1 MARTRVR
8 TAVPRL
14 LLRPRGP
21 VLALSAAALSLLIA
35 GCGSTDGATTG
46 ASAAPGGSGS
56 GSAGSGKPVVV
67 VTTTW
72 EGAFAKAAG
81 AEDITVIVPQS
92 VHHAPDY
99 DPKPSD
105 LAAVAKA
112 DFVLYAPF
120 EPYAAKIKEAAGS
133 KAKLVEV
140 NLDNDPAKAGAEVLR
155 LGGLFG
161 TKDAAARW
169 KTGLD
174 GEVGKLNGELK
185 SAWPG
190 GRSPNVVAQAFT
202 GWAAGLAGATQV
214 GSYGPEPVTP
224 SQLAT
229 LSAKKPALVLD
240 NAHMTTGPVLPDSG
254 AKQVEIVN
262 YPGEDLDLLKVYR
275 DAAAELKK
283 AMGAA
288 G

>member
-1 MARTRVR
+1 MARIRVR
-8 TAVPRL
+8 IASLV
-14 LLRPRGP
+14 
-21 VLALSAAALSLLIA
+21 ALTAALPLVT
-35 GCGSTDGATTG
+35 GCGSEDSPGSDAPK
-46 ASAAPGGSGS
+46 AAG
-56 GSAGSGKPVVV
+56 GKPVVV

-133 KAKLVEV
+133 KAELVEV
-140 NLDNDPAKAGAEVLR
+140 NLDNDPAKAGAEIAR

-161 TKDAAARW
+161 TKDAADRF
-169 KTGLD
+169 KTRLD
-174 GEVGKLNGELK
+174 TEVTRLNGELK

-190 GRSPNVVAQAFT
+190 GKSPTVVSQVFT
-202 GWAAGLAGATQV
+202 GWAAGLAGATPV
-214 GSYGPEPVTP
+214 GTYGPEPVTP
-224 SQLAT
+224 AQLAE
-229 LSAKKPALVLD
+229 LSAKKPAFVLD
-240 NAHMTTGPVLPDSG
+240 NAHMSTGAVLPDTG
-254 AKQVEIVN
+254 ARQVAIVN
-262 YPGEDLDLLKVYR
+262 YPADDLDLLGVYR
-275 DAAAELKK
+275 KAAAELKK
-283 AMGAA
+283 AMGSA
-288 G
+288 

>member
-8 TAVPRL
+8 HPRIAPL
-14 LLRPRGP
+14 
-21 VLALSAAALSLLIA
+21 VALSAALPLLT
-35 GCGSTDGATTG
+35 GCGGEEA
-46 ASAAPGGSGS
+46 ASSGTS
-56 GSAGSGKPVVV
+56 DAKNGKPVVV

-140 NLDNDPAKAGAEVLR
+140 NLDNDPAKAGAEVAR
-155 LGGLFG
+155 LGALFG
-161 TKDAAARW
+161 TEDAAAQW
-169 KTGLD
+169 KTRLD
-174 GEVGKLNGELK
+174 AEVTKLNGELK
-185 SAWPG
+185 SAWPDG
-190 GRSPNVVAQAFT
+190 KSPAVVTQVFT
-202 GWAAGLAGATQV
+202 GWAAALAGATPV
-214 GSYGPEPVTP
+214 GTYGPEPVTP
-224 SQLAT
+224 AQLAE
-229 LSAKKPALVLD
+229 LSAKKPAFVLD
-240 NAHMTTGPVLPDSG
+240 NAHMSTGTVLPDAG
-254 AKQVEIVN
+254 AEQIAIVN
-262 YPGEDLDLLKVYR
+262 YPGEDLDLLAVYR
-275 DAAAELKK
+275 KAAAEVKK
-283 AMGAA
+283 AMG
-288 G
+288 

>member
-8 TAVPRL
+8 TARL
-14 LLRPRGP
+14 VS
-21 VLALSAAALSLLIA
+21 VLALSTALPLA
-35 GCGSTDGATTG
+35 TGCGTESTPAPDRK
-46 ASAAPGGSGS
+46 AAG
-56 GSAGSGKPVVV
+56 GKPVVV

-81 AEDITVIVPQS
+81 AEDVTVIVPRS

-133 KAKLVEV
+133 NAKLVEV
-140 NLDNDPAKAGAEVLR
+140 NLDNDPAKAGAEVAR

-161 TKDAAARW
+161 TKDAASRW
-169 KTGLD
+169 KTRLD
-174 GEVGKLNGELK
+174 DEVAKLNGELK
-185 SAWPG
+185 AAWPDG
-190 GRSPNVVAQAFT
+190 KSPSVVSQVFT
-202 GWAAGLAGATQV
+202 AWAAALAGATTV
-214 GSYGPEPVTP
+214 GTYGPEPVTP
-224 SQLAT
+224 AQLAS

-240 NAHMTTGPVLPDSG
+240 NAHMSTGTVLPDSG
-254 AKQVEIVN
+254 AKQVGIVN

-275 DAAAELKK
+275 DAATELKK
-283 AMGAA
+283 AMG
-288 G
+288 GV

>member
-1 MARTRVR
+1 MARTRVHL
-8 TAVPRL
+8 TSL
-14 LLRPRGP
+14 
-21 VLALSAAALSLLIA
+21 LALSAALALVT
-35 GCGSTDGATTG
+35 GCGSGSDPK
-46 ASAAPGGSGS
+46 AADRTPAASGS
-56 GSAGSGKPVVV
+56 PATGKDKPVVV

-81 AEDITVIVPQS
+81 AEDVEVIVPQS

-140 NLDNDPAKAGAEVLR
+140 NLDNDPDKVKAEVDKLSA
-155 LGGLFG
+155 LFG
-161 TKDAAARW
+161 TQDAATQW
-169 KTGLD
+169 KTGFD
-174 GEVGKLNGELK
+174 TEYAKLNKEVRA
-185 SAWPG
+185 AWPG
-190 GRSPNVVAQAFT
+190 GTSPSVVTQVFT
-202 GWAAGLAGATQV
+202 AWAAKLAGATPV
-214 GSYGPEPVTP
+214 GMFGPEAVTP
-224 SQLAT
+224 VRLAE

-240 NAHMTTGPVLPDSG
+240 NAHMSTGTVLPDSG

-262 YPGEDLDLLKVYR
+262 YPGEDLDLLPVYR
-275 DAAAELKK
+275 TAAAELKK
-283 AMGAA
+283 AMG
-288 G
+288 GS